1 MGKRRQFIWQLMTGG
16 LAAGLAPNAFS
27 KVGTLVKSFSQNPAN
42 EIEGLDILAEY
53 AGEPQALW
61 ASLALDGPG
70 HDGVGTAPSLV
81 WYWPKETSNIPK
93 GLILIC
99 PGGGYLRHAPHE
111 GKDIAQFLNN
121 QGYAAGVVHYTV
133 KPKQHY
139 RPFQD
144 IRRAMLLARQR
155 VAKAFTEGKILRH
168 KIGLIGFS
176 AGGHVAATMGRN
188 PAFLINKLAADPLQV
203 QDDQLLSLYNPVPD
217 VLVLGYP
224 VISMTTFAHMGS
236 VKTLLSHDDKSVG
249 LPDNL
254 ALREQFSHQLNV
266 GPGFPPTFLFHT
278 ANDKAVPVQN
288 SISLSEACI
297 KQGIPTELHLFPEG
311 KHGIG
316 LAQNFPSLAVWPS
329 LMIAWLSSHIK

>member
-16 LAAGLAPNAFS
+16 LAAGLAPNALS
-27 KVGTLVKSFSQNPAN
+27 KVVPMSKSVSQNPPHR
-42 EIEGLDILAEY
+42 IEELDLLAEY
-53 AGEPQALW
+53 AGEQQPLW
-61 ASLALDGPG
+61 PSLALDGPG
-70 HDGVGTAPSLV
+70 HDNIGTAPSLV
-81 WYWPKETSNIPK
+81 WYWPDTKDKTPK

-133 KPKQHY
+133 KPQQY
-139 RPFQD
+139 FRPFQD
-144 IRRAMLLARQR
+144 IRRALLLARQR
-155 VAKAFTEGKILRH
+155 VAKAFTEGKILSH

-188 PAFLINKLAADPLQV
+188 PSFLINKLAADPLQV
-203 QDDQLLSLYNPVPD
+203 QDDPLLSLYNPVPD
-217 VLVLGYP
+217 VMVLGYP
-224 VISMTTFAHMGS
+224 VISMTNFAHLGS
-236 VKTLLSHDDKSVG
+236 VKSLLSLDDKSVE

-254 ALREQFSHQLNV
+254 SLREQFSHQINI

-288 SISLSEACI
+288 SIALSEACI
-297 KQGIPTELHLFPEG
+297 KHGIQTELHVFPDG
-311 KHGIG
+311 KHGVG
-316 LAQNFPSLAVWPS
+316 LAQNFPALAIWPT
-329 LMIAWLSSHIK
+329 LMVSWLGSHIK